1 MPIEAKEA
9 VKIAYEYLMA
19 VSQDSVRYSNF
30 RVEEVK
36 LNSENNFLITLSYEY
51 TGEFPFDKK
60 REYKDFT
67 INQDKKVISMTMRK
81 A

>member
-36 LNSENNFLITLSYEY
+36 LNSDNNFLITLSYEY

-67 INQDKKVISMTMRK
+67 VNQDKKVVSMTMRK

>member
-36 LNSENNFLITLSYEY
+36 LNSDNNFLITL
-51 TGEFPFDKK
+51 
-60 REYKDFT
+60 
-67 INQDKKVISMTMRK
+67 
-81 A
+81 

>member
-9 VKIAYEYLMA
+9 VKIAYEYLMT
-19 VSQDSVRYSNF
+19 VSQDAVRYSNF

-67 INQDKKVISMTMRK
+67 INQDKEVISMTMRK
-81 A
+81 V